1 MVMVLSW
8 SRSLSRSGQDLHSPV
23 VLPLVMGVLNVTP
36 DSFSDGGRWLD
47 HEAAVG
53 QGLRLIADGADIVD
67 IGGESTRPG
76 ATAVEPSAEID
87 RVIPVIEALRGRVRI
102 SIDTRHAEVAVAAA
116 EAGADLLNDVSAS
129 LHEVAADRQMGWI
142 AMHMQG
148 DPTTMQDAPHY
159 DDVVA
164 EVAEYLTGRALAAEA
179 AGVDEVWVDPGVG
192 FGKSFADNW
201 RLLAHLDTLVAL
213 GLPVVVGTSRKGFLG
228 EVTGRSDG
236 QGTPTPVDDR
246 LEASVATAV
255 HAMTMGARM
264 VRAHD
269 VRDTAFAARVFAGDI
284 GDRAA

>member
-1 MVMVLSW
+1 LISVIVTH
-8 SRSLSRSGQDLHSPV
+8 GQDLHSPV

-53 QGLRLIADGADIVD
+53 HGRRLIADGADVVD
-67 IGGESTRPG
+67 VGGESTRPG
-76 ATAVEPSAEID
+76 AAPVEPSVEID
-87 RVIPVIEALRGRVRI
+87 RVIPVIEALRGQVRI
-102 SIDTRHAEVAVAAA
+102 SVDTRRAEVAVAAA
-116 EAGADLLNDVSAS
+116 QAGADLLNDVSAS
-129 LHEVAADRQMGWI
+129 LHEVAADQQMGWI

-148 DPTTMQDAPHY
+148 DPTTMQDAPRY

-164 EVAEYLTGRALAAEA
+164 EVAEFLTERASAAEA
-179 AGVDEVWVDPGVG
+179 AGVDEVWVDPGIG

-201 RLLAHLDTLVAL
+201 RLLAHLDTLVDV

-236 QGTPTPVDDR
+236 RDTPTPADDR
-246 LEASVATAV
+246 LEASVATAI

-269 VRDTAFAARVFAGDI
+269 VRDTASAARVFADAI
-284 GDRAA
+284 GARAA